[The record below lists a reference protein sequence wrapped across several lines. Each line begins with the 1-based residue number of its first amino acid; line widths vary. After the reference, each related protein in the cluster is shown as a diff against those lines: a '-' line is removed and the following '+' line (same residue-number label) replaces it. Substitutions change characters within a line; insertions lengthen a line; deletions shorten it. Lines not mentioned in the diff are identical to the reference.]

1 MKTKF
6 LKSLL
11 IFYLLILSFTLTACK
26 SLPKNEDNS
35 IYVMIYDYEN
45 HGLKNVKISQKKEI
59 LAFSDIYGRAIISLE
74 EKGKSVIEFE
84 KTGYEKISVNAS
96 TERQRVL
103 YIKMGSASYFAELT
117 EQKFDEG
124 KYEEA
129 MENIDKALKIE
140 QRSDYE
146 YLKNVIE
153 VKMNEKN

>member
-1 MKTKF
+1 MNAKF
-6 LKSLL
+6 LKSSL
-11 IFYLLILSFTLTACK
+11 IFYLLILSFTLAACK

-45 HGLKNVKISQKKEI
+45 HGLKDVKISEGEEI
-59 LAFSDIYGRAIISLE
+59 LAFSDIYGRAIIFLE
-74 EKGKSVIEFE
+74 EKENAVIEFK

-146 YLKNVIE
+146 YLKNLIGE
-153 VKMNEKN
+153 KLNEKN